1 MRGVWVRG
9 RATRTKGLACKFIS
23 ISLIVYSEHANYI
36 LGYGLRGVS
45 GLEVVRPRTQ
55 VTHVDVPVDASKLK
69 MVVRCL
75 CDVN

>member
-23 ISLIVYSEHANYI
+23 ISLIVYSEHANHI

-45 GLEVVRPRTQ
+45 GLEVVRRPRTQ
-55 VTHVDVPVDASKLK
+55 VAHVDVPTPQNS
-69 MVVRCL
+69 
-75 CDVN
+75 